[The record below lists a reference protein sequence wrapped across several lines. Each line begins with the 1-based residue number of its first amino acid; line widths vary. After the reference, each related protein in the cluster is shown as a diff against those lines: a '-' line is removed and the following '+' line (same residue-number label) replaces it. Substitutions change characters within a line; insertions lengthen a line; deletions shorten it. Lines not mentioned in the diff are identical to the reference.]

1 MPDTTRKPTVAKR
14 LGNARLAKLPATV
27 ARPAY
32 DRKTVTAGI
41 VHLGLGAFSRAHLG
55 VYTDD
60 VLAQGATDWGVVGV
74 NLRSPDVIDALKP
87 QDGLYTLLCRDGGVD
102 TLRVIGAFL
111 DAMSASDQLDD
122 VLTLMAKPEIRIV
135 TITVTE
141 KGYCHDPATGSL
153 NEAHPMVQADLAN
166 PTRPRSLPGLIVEAL
181 RLRREAGVPP
191 FTVLS
196 CDNLPDNGKVARR
209 VVTRFA
215 ELRDPDLGRFIGETV
230 AFPSSMVDRIT
241 PATRDIDRAAV
252 RAGLGMTDAWPVVSE
267 PFRQWVIED
276 RFPTGRPA
284 WDKVGAI
291 LTDDVRP
298 FETMKLRCL
307 NGAHSTL
314 AYLSVLAG
322 IETVA
327 DAMADPLLPKV
338 IRHLWDDDLIPTVP
352 PVPGTDVTAYTRALE
367 ARFRNP
373 GIRHL
378 TLQISSDGSQKL
390 GPRLIAPAIER
401 IAVGK
406 APRAVPLTVAAWMAF
421 LRQGDDKGRNWLV
434 VDPMAARLTAIA
446 KRHADDPA
454 ALADALFAVSDIF
467 PVAISGNAPFRKATT
482 QHLRSL
488 LARGVPATL
497 SAFLVP

>member
-1 MPDTTRKPTVAKR
+1 MSALSPIGKR
-14 LGNARLAKLPATV
+14 LGNDSLAALPSAV

-32 DRKTVTAGI
+32 DRAKVTPGI
-41 VHLGLGAFSRAHLG
+41 VHLGLGAFCRAHLG

-60 VLAQGATDWGVVGV
+60 VLAAGSQDWGLVGV
-74 NLRSPDVIDALKP
+74 DLMSPDIREALKP
-87 QDGLYTLLCRDGGVD
+87 QDGLYALLNRQDGVD
-102 TLRVIGAFL
+102 HLRVVGAFVDVMAL
-111 DAMSASDQLDD
+111 ADQLDD
-122 VLTLMAKPEIRIV
+122 VLALMVKPEIRVV

-141 KGYCHDPATGSL
+141 KGYCHDPATGRL
-153 NEAHPMVQADLAN
+153 NESHPMIQADLAN

-181 RLRREAGVPP
+181 RLRRQTGVPP

-196 CDNLPDNGKVARR
+196 CDNLAQNGKVAQQ

-215 ELRDPDLGRFIGETV
+215 ELSDAELSSWIAGNV

-252 RAGLGMTDAWPVVSE
+252 AAGLGMTDAWPVVSE

-276 RFPTGRPA
+276 HFPTGRPA

-291 LTDDVRP
+291 LTDDVHP

-314 AYLSVLAG
+314 AYLSVVAG
-322 IETVA
+322 IETIA

-338 IRHLWDDDLIPTVP
+338 IRHLWDDDIIATVP
-352 PVPGTDVTAYTRALE
+352 PVPGTDVTAYTHDLE

-373 GIRHL
+373 EIRHL
-378 TLQISSDGSQKL
+378 TIQISSDGSQKL
-390 GPRLIAPAIER
+390 GPRLLGPAAER
-401 IAVGK
+401 IAAGK
-406 APRAVPLTVAAWMAF
+406 APRVVPLTVAAWMAF
-421 LRQGDDKGRNWLV
+421 LRQRDETGRTWTV
-434 VDPMAARLTAIA
+434 ADPMAARLTAIA
-446 KRHADDPA
+446 AEHADDPQ
-454 ALADALFAVSDIF
+454 ALVDALFAITEIF
-467 PVAISGNAPFRKATT
+467 PAAVAGNAAFRKATT

-488 LARGVPATL
+488 LTRGVSATL
-497 SAFLVP
+497 SAFLVR